1 MKVTT
6 LLRESREV
14 HANATLKQKKTAVR
28 KQAAQHHVPMVAA
41 SNVSIQPITAFSTA
55 SSTIK
60 SKSAAISV
68 TPVSSVSSSISGA
81 ISHIPSTLKM
91 KPETSVMFPHGV
103 STSNS
108 SSSTNSNRLPI
119 QQLAVPPPVSNRKKT
134 VGDVTIAKVV
144 NSSGKSSPSFQ
155 TEKQGSV
162 LSVKSKMN
170 VDRVSPKTL
179 DLSTSSVNRSVLINN
194 VPGSPSKSKG
204 SSEINS
210 VPETVQKNILM
221 NIPDC
226 ISVTPSLPSPN
237 PSSIVTTVSV
247 PITTSMPKSM
257 MSLKQRIL
265 HDTCMDQSGGAVKM
279 NPSLGIRSED
289 DGIEVI
295 EILKDTKKSENN
307 MTVKQVTRNE
317 NVVQPKNEPRKRKKV
332 ENVTSTNSLISDK
345 SSSMAMTAASGPANT
360 VITTIYSSN
369 SCITSASTYS
379 SPANALSSTA
389 SMPTHSLEKDVERLL
404 KDEEEAAAAADFLSQ
419 INESLKNLNST
430 SGIETAHSDSPK
442 INSLPSPMSFSPST
456 EQKQKIA
463 VSIEEENVNLKV
475 NDVKRKAEPSSTSQ
489 YDEESVQLEVD
500 RVMKEL
506 QELQQLSA
514 EKNRE
519 SDFSPVKTVI
529 IPKVV
534 AGSTNCVTM
543 TTSSKSHSNK
553 INKLQSDNSMVMS
566 VLGRRPSTG
575 STSDLAKMS
584 YGFQD
589 EFQKHLF
596 QDSLIKQSDT
606 DVQNSCKIPRN
617 KSPGVYPQINQP
629 IPNTASSRPSQ
640 NSPLEG
646 CVAGSQQR
654 SWSDTNSTINYTK
667 FMRTSSPLLTYLSQ
681 VPVSIPLHIDQ
692 YKNSKHQIVVRRLQ

>member
-1 MKVTT
+1 
-6 LLRESREV
+6 
-14 HANATLKQKKTAVR
+14 
-28 KQAAQHHVPMVAA
+28 MVAA

-103 STSNS
+103 STSVTIRTKCSTPMETQANMSAPVSSSYITNTTNVRNS

-210 VPETVQKNILM
+210 VPETMQKNILM

-307 MTVKQVTRNE
+307 VTVKQVTRNE

-360 VITTIYSSN
+360 VITTTIYSSN

-430 SGIETAHSDSPK
+430 SGIVREMFQNEEKVSSANQETAHSDSPK

-506 QELQQLSA
+506 QELQQLKCR
-514 EKNRE
+514 EK
-519 SDFSPVKTVI
+519 S
-529 IPKVV
+529 
-534 AGSTNCVTM
+534 
-543 TTSSKSHSNK
+543 
-553 INKLQSDNSMVMS
+553 
-566 VLGRRPSTG
+566 
-575 STSDLAKMS
+575 
-584 YGFQD
+584 
-589 EFQKHLF
+589 
-596 QDSLIKQSDT
+596 
-606 DVQNSCKIPRN
+606 
-617 KSPGVYPQINQP
+617 
-629 IPNTASSRPSQ
+629 
-640 NSPLEG
+640 
-646 CVAGSQQR
+646 
-654 SWSDTNSTINYTK
+654 
-667 FMRTSSPLLTYLSQ
+667 
-681 VPVSIPLHIDQ
+681 
-692 YKNSKHQIVVRRLQ
+692 